1 MLIGSIPVSILP
13 FYTRQL
19 GRIIR
24 VPRKNMNKQDTSL
37 EDIGQ
42 AIVELGTMISE
53 KIDSTRDDLT
63 AKIDSTRDDLTVK
76 FDKGFKEL
84 GGKLEAI
91 QNDIKDMYKMLSAV
105 QKAVG
110 KLRKSDKEL
119 DQRLTNLEEFAK
131 NLSRQTGV
139 PFKT

>member
-1 MLIGSIPVSILP
+1 
-13 FYTRQL
+13 
-19 GRIIR
+19 
-24 VPRKNMNKQDTSL
+24 MNKQDTSL

-53 KIDSTRDDLT
+53 
-63 AKIDSTRDDLTVK
+63 KIDSTRDDLTVK

-91 QNDIKDMYKMLSAV
+91 QNDIKDMYKMLSDV

-110 KLRKSDKEL
+110 SLRKKDKKL
-119 DQRLTNLEEFAK
+119 DQRLANLEDFAQR
-131 NLSRQTGV
+131 LSRQTGV
-139 PFKT
+139 PFEV

>member
-84 GGKLEAI
+84 GGKLEDI

-110 KLRKSDKEL
+110 SLRKKDKEL

>member
-1 MLIGSIPVSILP
+1 MCLLP

-19 GRIIR
+19 GRIIKI
-24 VPRKNMNKQDTSL
+24 PGENMNKQDTSL

-42 AIVELGTMISE
+42 AIVDLGSMISE

-63 AKIDSTRDDLTVK
+63 VKIDSTRNDLTLK

>member
-1 MLIGSIPVSILP
+1 
-13 FYTRQL
+13 
-19 GRIIR
+19 
-24 VPRKNMNKQDTSL
+24 MNKQDTSL

-91 QNDIKDMYKMLSAV
+91 QNDIKDMYKMLSDV

-110 KLRKSDKEL
+110 SLRKKDKKL
-119 DQRLTNLEEFAK
+119 DQRLANLEDFAQR
-131 NLSRQTGV
+131 LSRQTGV
-139 PFKT
+139 PFEV

>member
-1 MLIGSIPVSILP
+1 
-13 FYTRQL
+13 
-19 GRIIR
+19 
-24 VPRKNMNKQDTSL
+24 MNKQDTSL
-37 EDIGQ
+37 EDMGQ
-42 AIVELGTMISE
+42 AIVDLGSMISE

-63 AKIDSTRDDLTVK
+63 LK

-91 QNDIKDMYKMLSAV
+91 QNDIKDMYRMLSAV

>member
-1 MLIGSIPVSILP
+1 
-13 FYTRQL
+13 
-19 GRIIR
+19 
-24 VPRKNMNKQDTSL
+24 MNKQDTSL

-42 AIVELGTMISE
+42 AIVDLGSMISE

-63 AKIDSTRDDLTVK
+63 VKIDSTRNDLTAKIDSTRDDLTLK